1 MNGSLVCGKAL
12 ENLNLPEGIL
22 IIAVIRHNEMLV
34 PNGKT
39 VLEAGDRIVLF
50 SMHEVAPKMQKIFS
64 SEGKFKD
71 ALNSIRNRGSSYEL

>member
-1 MNGSLVCGKAL
+1 MVCGKAL

-39 VLEAGDRIVLF
+39 VLEAGDRIILF
-50 SMHEVAPKMQKIFS
+50 AMHEVAPRMQKIFS
-64 SEGKFKD
+64 SEGKIKD
-71 ALNSIRNRGSSYEL
+71 AIMSFKNRGNHNEL

>member
-1 MNGSLVCGKAL
+1 
-12 ENLNLPEGIL
+12 
-22 IIAVIRHNEMLV
+22 MLV

-39 VLEAGDRIVLF
+39 VLEAGDRIILF
-50 SMHEVAPKMQKIFS
+50 SMHEVAPKMQKIFT

>member
-1 MNGSLVCGKAL
+1 MVCGKAL

-39 VLEAGDRIVLF
+39 VLEAGDRIILF
-50 SMHEVAPKMQKIFS
+50 SMHEVAPRMQKIFS
-64 SEGKFKD
+64 SEGKIKD
-71 ALNSIRNRGSSYEL
+71 AIMSFKNRGRVDEL